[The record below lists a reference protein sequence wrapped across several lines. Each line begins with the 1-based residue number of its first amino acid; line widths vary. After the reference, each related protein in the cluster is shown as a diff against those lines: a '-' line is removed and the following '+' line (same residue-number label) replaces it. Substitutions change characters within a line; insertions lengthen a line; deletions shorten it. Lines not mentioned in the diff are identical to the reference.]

1 MIATA
6 QKKTILIAGISLVII
21 LIGVL
26 IWYASPT
33 VRDALFGEAIRGGSR
48 AFSDQACIPAQ
59 WKYFVVGGAEQN
71 PSTGRSEST
80 FFSSDGTRWQR
91 ESMRAFSQRTLL
103 DVAVSDVERAG
114 RYIVW
119 AVGDR
124 VIHKKYSRWQG
135 AMPDTHDSQVGSFTQ
150 NNFYAVWGDPTYDAV
165 WIASGHQEGSA
176 APDGLLSHESNGGW
190 RSYPT
195 NGPAYGLW
203 GTSRTDLWAV
213 GEGFILHYA
222 GQQWS
227 PVIED
232 FSSALFAVWGTSP
245 QKVWA
250 VGESGTILSYDG
262 VRWLP
267 QASNTLKDLHA
278 LWGSSSSNVWAV
290 GDEGTVLHYDG
301 TSWAIQPVPSNLLPE
316 SLSLEDVFGS
326 SARDVF
332 VVGENG
338 LLLHFDGRSWE
349 LQNAG
354 TTVNL
359 KAGVAVLQ
367 RSDSCG
373 ERSRCVT
380 RRCVPQP
387 VVD

>member
-1 MIATA
+1 MVAKT
-6 QKKTILIAGISLVII
+6 QNKTILIAGISLAII

-26 IWYASPT
+26 IWYASPA
-33 VRDALFGEAIRGGSR
+33 VRGALFGEAIGGGSR
-48 AFSDQACIPAQ
+48 ALGDQTCRPAQ
-59 WKYFVVGGAEQN
+59 WKYFVVGDAEQN
-71 PSTGRSEST
+71 PSIGRSEST
-80 FFSSDGTRWQR
+80 VFSSDGTSWQR
-91 ESMRAFSQRTLL
+91 ESMGAFSQRTLL

-114 RYIVW
+114 QYNVW

-124 VIHKKYSRWQG
+124 VINKKYSRWQG
-135 AMPDTHDSQVGSFTQ
+135 AMPDVRDPQVGSFIQ
-150 NNFYAVWGDPTYDAV
+150 NNFYAVWGDHSDDAV

-176 APDGLLSHESNGGW
+176 APDGLLSYKINRGW

-195 NGPAYGLW
+195 SGPVYGIW
-203 GTSRTDLWAV
+203 GTSRTNLWAV

-222 GQQWS
+222 RQQWS
-227 PVIED
+227 PVVTD

-245 QKVWA
+245 QEVWA

-267 QASNTLKDLHA
+267 QASNSLQDLHA

-301 TSWAIQPVPSNLLPE
+301 TSWAVQPVPRNLLPE
-316 SLSLEDVFGS
+316 GLSLEDVFGS

-354 TTVNL
+354 TTVDL

-367 RSDSCG
+367 RPDSCG
-373 ERSRCVT
+373 EGRECVT
-380 RRCVPQP
+380 GRCMPRRL
-387 VVD
+387 